1 MAQKIEADVDIRRF
15 AFVSDETSR
24 RLVFPHATAQNVDGR
39 AGSIAYGAKDLVFDA
54 LEGRLDGVRWHA
66 EAASLGEVWLRDD
79 SGNLE
84 MAIPRIELPRG
95 ILLVRAE
102 HGVEIVAPHASLA
115 DVQVTMSIPSAPPPP
130 PGAIV
135 PARAAG
141 GADRAAKPGAPAGL
155 RQERWRFLDGV
166 AGKINLTIK
175 VKLDLPV
182 LGTRSLDQVLR
193 IPIVDGNLDYRALN
207 DSLDWL
213 EGAFLDLDVADDRL
227 AVGFRVPIFGS
238 SRDLI
243 SWALDDDAVKM
254 ARFGKV
260 PLRSLVDFRTGS
272 GSPSSP
278 RAEDKKRSILRALTL
293 DGIEVALSMLAP
305 RSLEAGG
312 GTIMFGGDDA
322 PGIVNFQIRGQ
333 ISDRN
338 VGFLRGTAGSVDTT
352 IKDLRLGGSLSLNA
366 DRLSFD
372 SIEDL
377 QVAFE
382 GFSPKAVSATIH
394 RVTASN
400 LMLTIGQPPSA
411 DAAK

>member
-1 MAQKIEADVDIRRF
+1 MAQRIEADVDVRRF
-15 AFVSDETSR
+15 AFVSGDGGAR

-39 AGSIAYGAKDLVFDA
+39 AGSIAYGAKDLVFDS

-84 MAIPRIELPRG
+84 MSIPRIELPRG

-115 DVQVTMSIPSAPPPP
+115 DVVVTMSIPPAPPPP
-130 PGAIV
+130 AGAIV
-135 PARAAG
+135 QARPARPARAA
-141 GADRAAKPGAPAGL
+141 KPNAPAGL

-166 AGKINLTIK
+166 AGKLNLTIK

-182 LGTRSLDQVLR
+182 LGPRSLDQVLR
-193 IPIVDGNLDYRALN
+193 IPIVDGSLDYRALN

-213 EGAFLDLDVADDRL
+213 EGAFLDLDVDDDRL

-260 PLRSLVDFRTGS
+260 PLRSLVDFRVGS
-272 GSPSSP
+272 GGPSSP
-278 RAEDKKRSILRALTL
+278 RSDDKKRSILRALTL
-293 DGIEVALSMLAP
+293 DSIEVALSMLAP
-305 RSLEAGG
+305 RSLEVGG

-322 PGIVNFQIRGQ
+322 PGIVNFQIRGS
-333 ISDRN
+333 ISDRAA
-338 VGFLRGTAGSVDTT
+338 GFLRGTAGSVDTT

-382 GFSPKAVSATIH
+382 GFSPKAISATIH

-400 LMLTIGQPPSA
+400 LMLTIGQPPPA
-411 DAAK
+411 EAAK

>member
-1 MAQKIEADVDIRRF
+1 MAQRIEADVAVRRF
-15 AFVSDETSR
+15 AFVGEEGSR
-24 RLVFPHATAQNVDGR
+24 RLLFPHATAQNVDGR
-39 AGSIAYGAKDLVFDA
+39 TGAIAYGAKDLVFDE

-79 SGNLE
+79 SGSLE
-84 MAIPRIELPRG
+84 MAIPRVELPRG
-95 ILLVRAE
+95 ILMVRAE

-115 DVQVTMSIPSAPPPP
+115 DVQVTMSIPPTPPPP
-130 PGAIV
+130 PGALV
-135 PARAAG
+135 PTR
-141 GADRAAKPGAPAGL
+141 PAPAPAAGL

-193 IPIVDGNLDYRALN
+193 IPIVDGHLDYRALN

-213 EGAFLDLDVADDRL
+213 EGAFLDLDVDDDRL

-243 SWALDDDAVKM
+243 SWALDDAAVKM

-260 PLRSLVDFRTGS
+260 PLRSLVDFRVGR
-272 GSPSSP
+272 GGPSSP
-278 RAEDKKRSILRALTL
+278 SAPRSEDRKRSILRALTL
-293 DGIEVALSMLAP
+293 DSIEVALSMLAP
-305 RSLEAGG
+305 RSLEIGG

-322 PGIVNFQIRGQ
+322 PGIVNFQIAGS
-333 ISDRN
+333 IDDRAA
-338 VGFLRGTAGSVDTT
+338 GFLRGTAGSVDTT

-372 SIEDL
+372 RIEDL

-382 GFSPKAVSATIH
+382 GFTPKAVSATIH
-394 RVTASN
+394 RVTATN
-400 LMLTIGQPPSA
+400 LMLTIGRPP
-411 DAAK
+411 AAEPPER